1 MERGPGQL
9 AGPIPLSGA
18 RPHFPDRAA
27 GELWLRFLSGP
38 DIDSLGLSS
47 AEIVAAVEDAVRA
60 HGDGRAVVE
69 PRVHLVPDNDGA
81 GHFNV
86 LRGHLRV
93 PGAPTPGAPTPGAPT
108 PGAPTPGA
116 PTPGASTT
124 GVVTGGVSG
133 VKVVGDFV
141 ANYAAGLPSELGLL
155 TLYDPQTGVPLSIMD
170 ATLITACRT
179 GAMTAVGAR
188 YLARPDSRVLGHVGA
203 RGTALWNVVLL
214 DELFD
219 LDEIRITSRR
229 PESREAFAGE
239 LATVT
244 DTRVRVAATPEETFD
259 GADILV
265 EASRLTEPEPL
276 LRTAWVKP
284 GAFVVPYGT
293 ISAVELDLLD
303 VMDKV
308 VVDDWREAQSGRFG
322 ALRRHVDTGRLSAAS
337 LYAELGQI
345 VAGHRPGRERNDER
359 ILLWHRGLAI
369 LDIAVGVAILRRAE
383 QQDVG
388 TMLRYR

>member
-1 MERGPGQL
+1 VERGSGQL
-9 AGPIPLSGA
+9 ARPIPLSET
-18 RPHFPDRAA
+18 RPQFPARAA

-47 AEIVAAVEDAVRA
+47 AEIVAAVADAVRA
-60 HGDGRAVVE
+60 HGDGRAIVE

-86 LRGHLRV
+86 LRGHLSG
-93 PGAPTPGAPTPGAPT
+93 PGL
-108 PGAPTPGA
+108 
-116 PTPGASTT
+116 PTPGASAA
-124 GVVTGGVSG
+124 GVAVTRGVSG

-188 YLARPDSRVLGHVGA
+188 YLARPDSRVLGHIGA
-203 RGTALWNVVLL
+203 RGTALWNIVLL
-214 DELFD
+214 DEMFD

-229 PESREAFAGE
+229 PESREAFAQQ

-244 DTRVRVAATPEETFD
+244 GTRIRVAATAEETFD

-276 LRTAWVKP
+276 LRTASVKP

-337 LYAELGQI
+337 LHAELGQI

-383 QQDVG
+383 QQGIG